1 MKTFGKSMESVS
13 KAGPGHTISLVDD
26 HSGGVIYSEPLRI
39 HEVDHA
45 THGVWSARLPVPK
58 ISMTLVV
65 YRPDGKSVHSMGI
78 RD

>member
-45 THGVWSARLPVPK
+45 THRVWLDWLPVPK
-58 ISMTLVV
+58 ITMTLVV
-65 YRPDGKSVHSMGI
+65 YRPDGNSVHSMEF